1 MGACA
6 LVVVATA
13 VAVARGL
20 AAGTVSVARAGEQ
33 DVRQQAPA
41 GQSAGDGA
49 DCAGAVGDGGA
60 AAPSGSGP
68 SGAQGQAAGEAT
80 EAPGT
85 ILVHV
90 DGEVASPGVVELPA
104 GSPRVRDA
112 VEAAGG
118 LTERAATTSLN
129 LAAPVEDG
137 SKVHV
142 PNAEEA
148 AEAGAGATTGTGAT
162 TGAGTAGQ
170 GAAGQAGSAPSSARV
185 NVNTA
190 TEEELQQLPG
200 VGPST
205 AAKIVEDRAKNGP
218 FASVDDLMRVSGIG
232 EKKLERLR
240 AQAYV

>member
-6 LVVVATA
+6 LVVAATA

-33 DVRQQAPA
+33 DVRQQAPT

-49 DCAGAVGDGGA
+49 DGAEAAGDGGA

-148 AEAGAGATTGTGAT
+148 AEAGAGATTG
-162 TGAGTAGQ
+162 AGTAGQ
-170 GAAGQAGSAPSSARV
+170 GAAGQAGSSSSARV

-190 TEEELQQLPG
+190 TAEELQQLPG

-240 AQAYV
+240 GQAYV